1 MTHKIKSLAEDDRPR
16 EKLANK
22 GPQALSDA
30 ELLAILIGSGSR
42 SESAVDLCRRILKD
56 VSNNLRELSRISIP
70 QLMQYRG
77 IGEAKAITIAAA
89 LELGR
94 RQQATDPLEKPQI
107 TCSKD
112 VFRII
117 GPALQDLSHEEF
129 WILLLNTSGHLLRK
143 ELIGTGGIKEV
154 AVDARII
161 FKHALEHMAVSII
174 LVHNHP
180 SGGLNPS
187 QQDLAVTQRIFEAGK
202 LLDIRVQD
210 HLIISSKGYLSM
222 ADEGLI

>member
-22 GPQALSDA
+22 GSQALSDA

-56 VSNNLRELSRISIP
+56 ASNNLRELSRISIP
-70 QLMQYRG
+70 QLMQYKG

-94 RQQATDPLEKPQI
+94 RQQATDPLDRPRI
-107 TCSKD
+107 TCSRD
-112 VFRII
+112 AFRVI
-117 GPALQDLSHEEF
+117 GPALQDLGHEEF
-129 WILLLNTSGHLLRK
+129 WVLLLSNSGQLLRK
-143 ELIGTGGIKEV
+143 EQIGSGGIKQV
-154 AVDARII
+154 SVDIRMI
-161 FKHALEHMAVSII
+161 FKSALEHMAVSII
-174 LVHNHP
+174 LIHNHP
-180 SGGLNPS
+180 SGGLKPS
-187 QQDLAVTQRIFEAGK
+187 SQDLDITKKIFEAGK
-202 LLDIRVQD
+202 VLDIQIMD
-210 HLIISSKGYLSM
+210 HLIISSNGYLSM